1 MYRASEAGGAL
12 DDSAIG
18 AGLGLRKEKD
28 KKKKTWTRKGRGTP
42 TPCIDVGRGG
52 RQKCHDQKL
61 VGCHCRSL
69 PFFFYFV
76 GCPSAL
82 DTTLTT

>member
-28 KKKKTWTRKGRGTP
+28 KKKNVDEEGTR
-42 TPCIDVGRGG
+42 
-52 RQKCHDQKL
+52 HA
-61 VGCHCRSL
+61 H
-69 PFFFYFV
+69 
-76 GCPSAL
+76 AMH
-82 DTTLTT
+82 